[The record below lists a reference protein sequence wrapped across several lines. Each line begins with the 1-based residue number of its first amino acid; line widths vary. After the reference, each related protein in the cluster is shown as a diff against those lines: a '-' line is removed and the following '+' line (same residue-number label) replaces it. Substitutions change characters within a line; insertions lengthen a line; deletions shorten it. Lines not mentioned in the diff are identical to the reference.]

1 MSRRS
6 RVSCDAEVGF
16 WFWFWDTWNLL
27 VRVTAAQ
34 RAEAPVSLYC
44 GKGRVV
50 CVVSR
55 VDRPA
60 GIVGDGT
67 SEKHG
72 EDAVVDGVGLGLIE
86 GEEDQSAVVVEVGIV
101 EQGEEPIFDPAGGE
115 VDGGVVAVVD
125 HVGRHEHPLRQ
136 GGGVDIDGKVVEV
149 ADICSAGGV

>member
-1 MSRRS
+1 MTQRLGLGM
-6 RVSCDAEVGF
+6 D
-16 WFWFWDTWNLL
+16 WNTWNLL
-27 VRVTAAQ
+27 VRVTTAE
-34 RAEAPVSLYC
+34 RAEAPVSLYG

-50 CVVSR
+50 CVVGR
-55 VDRPA
+55 VDCPTRP
-60 GIVGDGT
+60 VGNGT

-72 EDAVVDGVGLGLIE
+72 EDAVVDGVGFGLIE
-86 GEEDQSAVVVEVGIV
+86 GQEDQSTVVVEVGIV

-149 ADICSAGGV
+149 ADIRSAGGVRGD